1 MARTTVTRADEA
13 TLVRRA
19 RTGDR
24 EAFDEVHERH
34 GPAAWR
40 VAAVTAPDQA
50 TAEAALADGVA
61 RTVQG
66 DVLVA
71 GPIRTRV
78 LAATLSH
85 AAGGDPGATGA
96 WLPAPQ
102 DATGADAQLFDAF
115 ARLPHRYRT
124 ALWLADAERIP
135 SAQAALVLGQAPAEL
150 ADLADRARA
159 ALRTSLDDRMLADL
173 PDGSVCRRARTAL
186 AASSGAGA
194 RQRAAA
200 KIHAA
205 GCESCRGH
213 QALLAGAPLALR
225 SVLALPATPVSDGAW
240 ARWQALRAEGTTRP
254 LGIALPGGRVPPVWV
269 ERALAGAAAA
279 AITLGVAGA
288 IALGARDATRGDR
301 DDQPAASSQPT
312 GATGGESAAGNGR
325 AEPEPLAPV
334 ELDPAPPPPAPI
346 EIGGADPAPPA
357 PAGPVKGASSPAP
370 PTPAETPPPPPPPPP
385 PAPAPAEPPP
395 APPASEEPRGTHSPD
410 STDTEDDGEQLDL
423 KLTDDI
429 GISVGDCTGATLGG
443 TTLGCESTSDSGS
456 LLGG

>member
-85 AAGGDPGATGA
+85 AAGGDPGASGA
-96 WLPAPQ
+96 WLPAPE
-102 DATGADAQLFDAF
+102 DATGADAQLFEAF
-115 ARLPHRYRT
+115 AGLPHRYRT

-159 ALRTSLDDRMLADL
+159 ALRTSLDHRVLADL
-173 PDGSVCRRARTAL
+173 SDGTVCHRARTAL
-186 AASSGAGA
+186 AVGSGASARERAGA
-194 RQRAAA
+194 EA
-200 KIHAA
+200 HAT
-205 GCESCRGH
+205 GCEPCRGH
-213 QALLAGAPLALR
+213 QALLASAPLALR
-225 SVLALPATPVSDGAW
+225 SVLALPAAPDSDRAW

-288 IALGARDATRGDR
+288 IALGARDATRGDHGN
-301 DDQPAASSQPT
+301 QPAASSQPA
-312 GATGGESAAGNGR
+312 GATGGESAASKGR

-346 EIGGADPAPPA
+346 EIGGADPAPKPPA
-357 PAGPVKGASSPAP
+357 AVQSASSPAP
-370 PTPAETPPPPPPPPP
+370 PTPAPAPAPAPAPP
-385 PAPAPAEPPP
+385 PAPAPAPPPP
-395 APPASEEPRGTHSPD
+395 AAPAPVEPAPAPSTADSPRGTQSPD
-410 STDTEDDGEQLDL
+410 STEPEDDGEQLDL
-423 KLTDDI
+423 KLSDDV
-429 GISVGDCTGATLGG
+429 GISVGECTGVKLGG
-443 TTLGCESTSDSGS
+443 TTLGC
-456 LLGG
+456 